1 MRVTG
6 IMPDKERVGE
16 LIDSLKI
23 SGFERQDMII
33 TDMEK
38 SFTQR
43 GENDD
48 TSYLKTESESLVSR
62 DPYTDFLTDEV
73 SQGIVIAVEA
83 SKHQSDRVRTI
94 MKENGAIKII
104 LE

>member
-1 MRVTG
+1 MRVIG

-16 LIDSLKI
+16 LVDSLKI

-38 SFTQR
+38 SFSQR

-48 TSYLKTESESLVSR
+48 TSYLKTESESLVNR
-62 DPYTDFLTDEV
+62 DPFTDLLTDKID
-73 SQGIVIAVEA
+73 QGIVVAVEA
-83 SKHQSDRVRTI
+83 SKHQADRARTI
-94 MKENGAIKII
+94 MRENGAIKVIF
-104 LE
+104 E